1 MKKEDDKMRHLKVYI
16 EIEGKQT
23 HELPW
28 SAESLSPEVTFTFHS
43 SCNKRKNRKVPVAK
57 GITLC

>member
-1 MKKEDDKMRHLKVYI
+1 MRHLKVYI
-16 EIEGKQT
+16 EIDGKQIY
-23 HELPW
+23 ELPR
-28 SAESLSPEVTFTFHS
+28 SAESFSPEVTFTFHD